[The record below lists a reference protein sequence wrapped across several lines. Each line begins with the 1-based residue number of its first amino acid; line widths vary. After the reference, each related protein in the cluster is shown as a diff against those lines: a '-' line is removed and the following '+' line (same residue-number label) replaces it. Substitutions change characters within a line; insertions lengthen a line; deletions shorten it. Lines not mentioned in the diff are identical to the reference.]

1 MINEDAHTTIREE
14 RESSLIGLTSA
25 AHETALQPLDETTS
39 DAVRYL
45 ARETLQI
52 AGQPVH

>member
-1 MINEDAHTTIREE
+1 LINEDAHTTIREE